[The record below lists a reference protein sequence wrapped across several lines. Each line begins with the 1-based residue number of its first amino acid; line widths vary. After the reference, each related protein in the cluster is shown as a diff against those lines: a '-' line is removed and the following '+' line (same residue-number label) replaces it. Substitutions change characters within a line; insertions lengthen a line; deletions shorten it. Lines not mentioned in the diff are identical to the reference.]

1 MVFGNPSTGMVFSK
15 VDNPQIIYYILM
27 TRCKQRLRYSMVRP
41 LNVKAYDDKKDTVS
55 VLLDLSKAFDTINH
69 TILLHKLKYYGI
81 RGVALNWF
89 QSYLIN
95 RRQYVKY
102 NGIYSRAQNI
112 NCRVPHGSILG
123 PLLFLIYMNDLP
135 NCLSNSKVILF
146 ADNTTRYA
154 SSDNIVNLYDLINR
168 DLDNLTD
175 WFRANKLSLNTSKT
189 HYMLISQ
196 NREINALD
204 QNSINIASDEIE
216 RKDCC
221 TFLGLMIDDEL
232 TWSKHIDYIHSKL
245 CRSLY
250 AINRSKY
257 LVPPKYLKKTLYDS
271 LVHPYL
277 FYGISLWGGTCKSY
291 LNKICIRQEMALRH
305 IHRSAY
311 NAHTSQHTNGSPKD
325 CYFSLYERRRL
336 ICI

>member
-1 MVFGNPSTGMVFSK
+1 MS
-15 VDNPQIIYYILM
+15 DNIVTICGFETNILALICEKIFLVCFWIGLIHSHSIVHDVAEFM
-27 TRCKQRLRYSMVRP
+27 HH
-41 LNVKAYDDKKDTVS
+41 NVKAYDDQNDTVG
-55 VLLDLSKAFDTINH
+55 VLLDLSKAINH
-69 TILLHKLKYYGI
+69 TILLHKLNYYGL
-81 RGVALNWF
+81 RGVALTLF

-102 NGIYSRAQNI
+102 NGICSRAQNK
-112 NCRVPHGSILG
+112 NCGVPHGSILG

-146 ADNTTRYA
+146 ADDTTRYA

-175 WFRANKLSLNTSKT
+175 WFRANKLSLNTSRT

-196 NREINALD
+196 NREINALN

-221 TFLGLMIDDEL
+221 KFLGLMIDDEL

-245 CRSLY
+245 SR
-250 AINRSKY
+250 
-257 LVPPKYLKKTLYDS
+257 
-271 LVHPYL
+271 
-277 FYGISLWGGTCKSY
+277 
-291 LNKICIRQEMALRH
+291 
-305 IHRSAY
+305 
-311 NAHTSQHTNGSPKD
+311 
-325 CYFSLYERRRL
+325 
-336 ICI
+336 